1 MANKEVYDALVAPAV
16 AKLKVEAG
24 VVALALLLELA
35 AAQTY
40 AFAGG
45 ALSTP
50 ALRSTIMTIGGIEAR
65 HATILTMAAQKKTP
79 FDVFP
84 NKRAFFPGDN
94 PLKDIQGAVL
104 TA

>member
-1 MANKEVYDALVAPAV
+1 MDAIVSPALEK
-16 AKLKVEAG
+16 AKTEAD
-24 VVALALLLELA
+24 VVALALQLELA

-45 ALSTP
+45 NLSTP

-65 HATILTMAAQKKTP
+65 HAVILQMSAQGKTGL
-79 FDVFP
+79 DVFP

-94 PLKDIQGAVL
+94 PLKDIDGAVL
-104 TA
+104 SA